1 MNFPPTT
8 YHRQEGNVEFVP
20 GQMYEAIPVTG
31 QIPEG
36 LGPTGGE
43 CEE

>member
-1 MNFPPTT
+1 
-8 YHRQEGNVEFVP
+8 VEFVP